1 MNKITDRKKVN
12 SLVLLCALA
21 YFASYFSR
29 VNLSAALV
37 EVINSGFAG
46 KKTAALALTVCSITY
61 GAGQIISGFLGDRF
75 KPQNLILTGFA
86 ITTLANACVG
96 FMTNDVLLVPLWGI
110 NGFAQALMWPPL
122 VVIMATRLTKADYQ
136 NACIRVS
143 WGSSVGTIAVY
154 VLAPVIINILDIRWV
169 FFISAAVAVIMLVA
183 WKLIFDKHYSITQT
197 GVQNREPVS
206 AGSDKNL
213 SISVLVM
220 IGAVIVC
227 IVLQGFL
234 RDGSTNWMPSYFFD
248 IFQIDSSAAIL
259 SGVILPVFTLLSL
272 HVASFVNKRLLKNE
286 LTCAAA
292 FFAVGCLAALI
303 LWLCN
308 GENLILS
315 LISMGLL
322 VASMHGVNLALISF
336 IPQYF
341 EKYGNVS
348 FVSGLLNS
356 GTYIGSAVS
365 GYGLAAFTEV
375 FGWQNTIGLWGVV
388 AIAGSALCLTLRNRW
403 QRFKTAEK

>member
-1 MNKITDRKKVN
+1 MNKIVDRKKVN
-12 SLVLLCALA
+12 SLVLLCAMA
-21 YFASYFSR
+21 YFISYFSR

-96 FMTNDVLLVPLWGI
+96 FMKNDMLLVPLWGI

-122 VVIMATRLTKADYQ
+122 VVIMATRLAKADYQ
-136 NACIRVS
+136 TACIRVS
-143 WGSSVGTIAVY
+143 WGSSFGTIAVY
-154 VLAPVIINILDIRWV
+154 LLAPVIINVLDIRWV
-169 FFISAAVAVIMLVA
+169 FFVSAVAAAVMLVA
-183 WKLIFDKHYSITQT
+183 WKLIFDKHYAN
-197 GVQNREPVS
+197 V
-206 AGSDKNL
+206 
-213 SISVLVM
+213 
-220 IGAVIVC
+220 GAVADKAKACEEKRGEKLGASLIAMLAAVIFC

-234 RDGSTNWMPSYFFD
+234 RDGGTNWMPSYVSD
-248 IFQIDSSAAIL
+248 IFHVDSSAAIL
-259 SGVILPVFTLLSL
+259 SGVILPVFAILSL
-272 HVASFVNKRLLKNE
+272 QVASFVNKKLLKNE
-286 LTCAAA
+286 LACAAA
-292 FFAVGCLAALI
+292 FFAVGCLAAVI

-315 LISMGLL
+315 LISMALL

-365 GYGLAAFTEV
+365 GYGLAAYTEA
-375 FGWQNTIGLWGVV
+375 FGWQATIVLWGIV
-388 AIAGSALCLTLRNRW
+388 AIAGTALCFALSKRW
-403 QRFKTAEK
+403 QHFKTNGK